1 MAGPVPADARRISIE
16 LLREVQLFT
25 DAERAFIA
33 EFVWVCPNGDIW
45 STRMDRAP
53 RRHTLARSSG
63 YLRVTIQ
70 LGPNKADS
78 KRLLAHRLVLWA
90 WHGEELMRRVRE
102 MRDRARELQG
112 RADAGVVLT
121 EEENK
126 ELLEAEK
133 YSVVD
138 NWQAGHLDND
148 PTNNRADNIA
158 PQTARENMRQSHA
171 RPDRRPSGPAQSRP
185 VVIANVSV
193 DYKLP
198 FRVGHRF
205 DSGQEAA
212 RQMTEAAAGLRL
224 TGLTFHQGGINRSA
238 RGGSPHHGVV
248 FIFGE
253 RPDDADE
260 PGEIW
265 SDPAFLDGVSVRVS
279 STGRIEHGG
288 IRTRGCAMPGTRHR
302 VIRIGGRLQY
312 SHRVIW
318 RISNATRNPET
329 GRLEAAEIPD
339 GQLVLH
345 GGPGRASDAERRDA
359 DGYER
364 NWPVDLRLGT
374 HADNRDDVVYE
385 RGRRERECEQDEDEQ
400 SEDEHEQK
408 LRKTE

>member
-1 MAGPVPADARRISIE
+1 MAGTQPPVPIPPGARRISIE
-16 LLREVQLFT
+16 LLRDVQGLT
-25 DAERAFIA
+25 DVQRAFIA
-33 EFVWVCPNGDIW
+33 EYVWICSNGDIW

-53 RRHTLARSSG
+53 RLHALSRKG
-63 YLRVTIQ
+63 VYLRVTLQ
-70 LGPNKADS
+70 LGSNKTDR
-78 KRLLAHRLVLWA
+78 KHLLAHRLVLWA
-90 WHGEELMRRVRE
+90 WHGEELMRRVRG

-112 RADAGVVLT
+112 RADAELT

-193 DYKLP
+193 DYMLP
-198 FRVGHRF
+198 FRVGHAF
-205 DSGQEAA
+205 DSGAEAA
-212 RQMTEAAAGLRL
+212 RQMTEAAAAL
-224 TGLTFHQGGINRSA
+224 GLTDLTFNPGNISNSA

-248 FIFGE
+248 FGLGA
-253 RPDDADE
+253 RLDDADE

-265 SDPAFLDGVSVRVS
+265 SDPAFLDGVPVRMS
-279 STGRIEHGG
+279 STGRIERDG
-288 IRTRGCAMPGTRHR
+288 IRTRGYAVPGTRHR
-302 VIRIGGRLQY
+302 VIGIGDRMHL

-318 RISNATRNPET
+318 RISNARWNPVTR
-329 GRLEAAEIPD
+329 RLEAAEIPD

-345 GGPGRASDAERRDA
+345 GGPGRASDAERRDEH
-359 DGYER
+359 GYER

-374 HADNRDDVVYE
+374 QADNMNDREYE
-385 RGRRERECEQDEDEQ
+385 RRRREREQ
-400 SEDEHEQK
+400 SEEGEQPEQK
-408 LRKTE
+408 RTKKSE